1 MYDHKKNS
9 FGINIRVK
17 RKSQTIKIRDDE
29 KKRDDE
35 NISGLI
41 DNHETELK
49 NCKKLKEEKRR
60 MKRSWWN

>member
-17 RKSQTIKIRDDE
+17 RKSQTIRIRDDE

-41 DNHETELK
+41 YNHETELK

-60 MKRSWWN
+60 MKKSWWN